1 MGGVA
6 KAIPPILF
14 AGVSSILKCL
24 IAAGL
29 FLALTDPAPIK
40 AAPPGLLEGQLKII
54 LSREVDLAGGTP
66 PSVTAETYT
75 QYPLIVLSHDRKTE
89 VLRVTADG
97 NGNYRVEL
105 PPGDYVL
112 DVQRHARGRVRATPQ
127 PFTIVSNKTV
137 HVDMDIDTGIR

>member
-1 MGGVA
+1 MGGLA

-40 AAPPGLLEGQLKII
+40 AAPPGFLEGHLRII
-54 LSREVDLAGGTP
+54 LSKEVELADGTP
-66 PSVTAETYT
+66 APVTAENYAG
-75 QYPLIVLSHDRKTE
+75 YPLIVLSKDRKTE
-89 VLRVTADG
+89 VARVTADAS
-97 NGNYRVEL
+97 GNYRVEL

-112 DVQRHARGRVRATPQ
+112 DVQRRPRGRVRATPR
-127 PFTIVSNKTV
+127 PFTVVAGKTV
-137 HVDMDIDTGIR
+137 RVDMDVDPGVR